1 MKKIF
6 ALLMICCLLVVV
18 SVCSS
23 SCKKKVVQ
31 APTTTE
37 KSTSNIAS
45 EEPESIKAL
54 QVIALKNFDEQMQ
67 TIFAESPDKDKKIEI
82 FEASMTALAQE
93 YYRYYVEETKQG
105 IEVAKEKFTA
115 YLKDFKSP
123 DGVGLSKD
131 STPYYLE
138 RVKAK

>member
-6 ALLMICCLLVVV
+6 VLLMICLVLTLL
-18 SVCSS
+18 SVTTI

-31 APTTTE
+31 APPATDQP
-37 KSTSNIAS
+37 STSIGT
-45 EEPESIKAL
+45 EEPESIKVL
-54 QVIALKNFDEQMQ
+54 QEIALKNFDDQMQ
-67 TIFAESPDKDKKIEI
+67 AIFAESPEKDKKIET

-93 YYRYYVEETKQG
+93 YYRYYVEETKLG

-115 YLKDFKSP
+115 YLNDFKSP

>member
-1 MKKIF
+1 MKKLIT
-6 ALLMICCLLVVV
+6 LLTICFVLVVV
-18 SVCSS
+18 SVSS
-23 SCKKKVVQ
+23 TSCKKKVAQTPPATEQNTQTIDVQ
-31 APTTTE
+31 
-37 KSTSNIAS
+37 
-45 EEPESIKAL
+45 EPESIKAL
-54 QVIALKNFDEQMQ
+54 QAIALKNFDDQMK

-93 YYRYYVEETKQG
+93 YYRYYVEETKLG
-105 IEVAKEKFTA
+105 IEVAKEKFSSF
-115 YLKDFKSP
+115 LKDFKSP

>member
-1 MKKIF
+1 MKKIVTLF
-6 ALLMICCLLVVV
+6 TIGCLLVLISVV
-18 SVCSS
+18 TI

-31 APTTTE
+31 APPATE
-37 KSTSNIAS
+37 KPSTTIST

-93 YYRYYVEETKQG
+93 YYRYYVEETKLG